1 MQTKNCNKNIHK
13 KKFKHHCMLIGLCS
27 TLLSNILFDA
37 DWLTDWLTD
46 WLKKNTVFS
55 QIPSQ
60 LEISSQN
67 SLIDPSANGHVP
79 SDGN

>member
-27 TLLSNILFDA
+27 TLLSNIIFDA
-37 DWLTDWLTD
+37 D